1 MFNNINN
8 IKIEENPLTLIR
20 KNDAMYND
28 FTFKVVTL
36 EGEYYRV
43 IPETAREVFF
53 LQTLTKGYNIHVP
66 ESGDG
71 IIVNKDSI
79 DTVKHL

>member
-1 MFNNINN
+1 MFNNIQ
-8 IKIEENPLTLIR
+8 IENNPLTLVR
-20 KNDAMYND
+20 VNSAMFND

-36 EGEYYRV
+36 DGEYYRV

-53 LQTLTKGYNIHVP
+53 LQLLTKGYDKHVP

-71 IIVNKDSI
+71 IIVSKSSI
-79 DTVKHL
+79 DSVKHL